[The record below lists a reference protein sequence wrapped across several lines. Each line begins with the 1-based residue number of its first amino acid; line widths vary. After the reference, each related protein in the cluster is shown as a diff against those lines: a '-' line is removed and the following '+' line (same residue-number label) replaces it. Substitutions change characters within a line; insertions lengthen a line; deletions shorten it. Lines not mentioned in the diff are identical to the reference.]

1 LTGWYSTPEPEIVWI
16 KNIEQINE
24 KYPLN
29 SYYKKSVFAK
39 YEVVDITHDNK
50 IVAVKASP
58 KTAEERKAKQLAYK
72 KHAKCEVIVREN
84 DIQSKLNLD
93 LSNVFGTEA
102 SYEMVSQVERKQR
115 KLWDSGNNWRPTI
128 RDLII
133 VDRNINVEL
142 KVVGVEVDKNIITKT
157 EKEMRLTVLKVE
169 DRKGNHT
176 TITLFDN
183 HICDKFAD
191 PQNPNA
197 FVKLTNAEVNMRK
210 RNYSDS
216 QSEAIPEGL
225 KIPSWSKIEIID
237 SFSELPVEQIP
248 TSIEEPEEDAEVR
261 CEQVHCRGQGKD
273 QQFFCVKC
281 DMELCSIC
289 IFEHKKDT
297 SISGLECDNE
307 ICYGSRKQNT
317 LEVAQN

>member
-1 LTGWYSTPEPEIVWI
+1 M
-16 KNIEQINE
+16 KINE

-72 KHAKCEVIVREN
+72 KHAKCQVIVREN
-84 DIQSKLNLD
+84 DIQAKLTLD
-93 LSNVFGTEA
+93 LSNVFGTDA
-102 SYEMVSQVERKQR
+102 SYKMVSDVEEKRRNSDFTWK
-115 KLWDSGNNWRPTI
+115 PTI

-133 VDRNINVEL
+133 VDRNLNLEL
-142 KVVGVEVDKNIITKT
+142 KVVGVEVDKNIITKKET
-157 EKEMRLTVLKVE
+157 EMRLTVLKVE

-183 HICDKFAD
+183 HICDKFDD
-191 PQNPNA
+191 PQKPNA
-197 FVKLTNAEVNMRK
+197 FVKLTNAEVNMRQ
-210 RNYSDS
+210 RYD
-216 QSEAIPEGL
+216 QSGYPEKEKFPEGL
-225 KIPSWSKIEIID
+225 KIPSWSKIEVIGG
-237 SFSELPVEQIP
+237 FSELPEEQIP
-248 TSIEEPEEDAEVR
+248 TTIDQAEDNSVVR
-261 CEQVHCRGQGKD
+261 CEQVHCSGHGQNE
-273 QQFFCVKC
+273 QFFCVHC
-281 DMELCSIC
+281 NMELCSVC
-289 IFEHKKDT
+289 IYEHKKDT

-307 ICYGSRKQNT
+307 ICRGSRKANT